1 MKENVLQN
9 LTSSSKD
16 SVLIPLK
23 ELPFFWHLQWRVEPE
38 KIFYLEE
45 IWNNESWHD

>member
-1 MKENVLQN
+1 MVAVGDLGGVCFGLMKENVLQN

-23 ELPFFWHLQWRVEPE
+23 ELPFF
-38 KIFYLEE
+38 
-45 IWNNESWHD
+45 